1 MSFHGPGTSK
11 VMSELLQP
19 DPAGLKRAAEKI
31 QSGGLIAFPTETV
44 YGLGADASNDVAVA
58 RIFSAKGRPSFN
70 PLIIHVPS
78 VAIAEKYVV
87 FSEIARQLADSF
99 WPGALTLVLPRT
111 ADCAISKLASAGLDT
126 LAIRIPGHRLALQ
139 FLAECDRPLAAPSAN
154 PSGRI
159 SPTTAQ
165 HVIDGLGD
173 AISGVL
179 DGGACP
185 VGVESTVVGFENNS
199 PVLLRPGGVTKE
211 ALEAAV
217 GEVLL
222 HSDNGTISSPGMLL
236 SHYAPACPVRLN
248 ATDKKPGE
256 MFLGFGREQDKLSD
270 INLSEAGD
278 LTEATAKLFAA
289 FHMLDE
295 MQVQAIAVGP
305 IPEIGLGVAIND
317 RLRRAAAPRN

>member
-1 MSFHGPGTSK
+1 
-11 VMSELLQP
+11 MSELLQP
-19 DPAGLKRAAEKI
+19 DTDGLERAAAHI

-44 YGLGADASNDVAVA
+44 YGLGANALDDTAVA
-58 RIFSAKGRPSFN
+58 RIYAAKGRPSFN

-78 VAIAEKYVV
+78 MAIAEKYVV
-87 FSEIARQLADSF
+87 FSAVARQLTDIF

-139 FLAECDRPLAAPSAN
+139 FLTECDRPLAAPSAN
-154 PSGRI
+154 PSGGI

-165 HVIDGLGD
+165 HVITGLGD

-185 VGVESTVVGFENNS
+185 VGVESTVVGFENNT
-199 PVLLRPGGVTKE
+199 PVLLRPGGITKE

-217 GEVLL
+217 GEVLR
-222 HSDNGTISSPGMLL
+222 HSDDGTISSPGMLL
-236 SHYAPACPVRLN
+236 SHYAPTCPVRLN
-248 ATDKKPGE
+248 AKDKKPGE
-256 MFLGFGREQDKLSD
+256 AFLGFGRDQDTLSD
-270 INLSEAGD
+270 INLSESGD

-295 MQVQAIAVGP
+295 MEVPAIAVGP